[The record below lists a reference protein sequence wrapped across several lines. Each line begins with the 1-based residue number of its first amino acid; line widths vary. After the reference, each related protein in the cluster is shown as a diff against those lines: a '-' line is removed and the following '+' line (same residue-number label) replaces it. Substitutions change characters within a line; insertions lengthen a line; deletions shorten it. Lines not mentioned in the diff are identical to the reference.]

1 MSQMLAFVFPGQ
13 GSQSIGML
21 ADVADRHAIVEQT
34 FAEAS
39 EALGLDLWQLVQQ
52 GPEADLNRTDLTQP
66 ALLTA
71 GVALWR
77 VWCDQG
83 GAQPDYMSGHSLGE
97 YTALVASGAL
107 EFDCAVKLVNKRGQ
121 FMQSAVPAGEG
132 AMAAI
137 LGLAD
142 EEITSICEQ
151 AAQGDVVSAVNFNSP
166 GQVVIAGQ
174 SQAVDRAI
182 EACKAAGA
190 KRALPLAVSVP
201 SHCELMRPAAEQL
214 AAELSQITIN
224 QPTIPVLQNVSASI
238 AGNPQEIGQALIEQL
253 YRPVLWVDCVN
264 KMVEQ
269 GVERMIECGPGKV
282 LSGLNKRIHR
292 SLSVASLGDL
302 AGLDKS
308 LSE

>member
-21 ADVADRHAIVEQT
+21 SDVAERHAVVKQT
-34 FAEAS
+34 FIEAS
-39 EALGLDLWQLVQQ
+39 DALGIDLWRLVQE

-71 GVALWR
+71 SVALWR
-77 VWCDQG
+77 VWCDLG

-97 YTALVASGAL
+97 YSALVASGSI
-107 EFDCAVKLVNKRGQ
+107 EFAYAVRLVNKRGQ

-142 EEITSICEQ
+142 EDIVSICEQ
-151 AAQGDVVSAVNFNSP
+151 SAQGEVVSAVNFNSP

-174 SQAVDRAI
+174 ASAVDRAI
-182 EACKAAGA
+182 DACKEAGA

-201 SHCELMRPAAEQL
+201 SHCELMRPAAEKL
-214 AAELSQITIN
+214 SAELAQITIK
-224 QPTIPVLQNVSASI
+224 QPSIPVIQNVSAAV
-238 AGNPQEIGQALIEQL
+238 AGNPEDISQALVEQL

-264 KMVEQ
+264 NMMEQ

-282 LSGLNKRIHR
+282 LSGLNKRISR
-292 SLSVASLGDL
+292 ALQVASIGDL